1 MPTRNRSGRITLKE
15 LDEHIALLLKRIPGS
30 PGVYQYFNTD
40 GQIIYVGKAKNLHRR
55 VNSYFQKD
63 QQTYKTKQL
72 VKHIADIKY
81 IVVDSE
87 QDAFLLENNLIKQHQ
102 PRYNILLKDGKSY
115 PSICITRETFPRI
128 FKTRTIDKRIGEY
141 FGPYSYGNSLDL
153 LLELL
158 HKLYPLRTCQMV
170 LTTNS
175 ITKHKHKVC
184 LKYHLGL
191 CCGICENKVS
201 PEEYN
206 NWIQAAKQI
215 IQGNAQD
222 IEKDLQRQM
231 MSLSEKMEY
240 EKAALIKEK
249 YELLE
254 RFRSKTVITNTN
266 AGEIDVLGYTED
278 GDKVYISILHLNH
291 GSIVQGQTVEYRKQ
305 MDEPKEEM
313 LAFGI
318 QELREQLG
326 SKTREII
333 VPFIPDVID
342 ENLHIHVAIA
352 GDKKKLLDLA
362 NHNVEQYKQDRIK
375 QNDKLNPE
383 QRATRILGQLQS
395 LLKLPTLPVFIDSF
409 DNSNI
414 QGSNPVAGCVVFK
427 KAKPCKSEYKRYQV
441 KTVVGADDYASMR
454 EVVRR
459 RYQHLIDEKQP
470 LPNLIIADG
479 GIGQMHAIR
488 EAVEDQL
495 GLHIPIAGLKKDS
508 HHRTQTLLYGFPPV
522 EIDMPVT
529 SEVFRCMTQIQDEV
543 HRFAISYHKKKRSKA
558 QIKSQLDDIQGVGP
572 VLKQKLLRHFGSV
585 SKIKSAT
592 IDDLIKIAGTARA
605 SAIYEHFNSNLS
617 L

>member
-1 MPTRNRSGRITLKE
+1 MKQK
-15 LDEHIALLLKRIPGS
+15 DEHITLLLKRIPEN

-102 PRYNILLKDGKSY
+102 PHYNILLKDGKSY
-115 PSICITRETFPRI
+115 PSICITKEDYPRI
-128 FKTRTIDKRIGEY
+128 FKTRTIDKKIGDY
-141 FGPYSYGNSLDL
+141 FGPFSYGNTVDL
-153 LLELL
+153 FLELI
-158 HKLYPLRTCQMV
+158 HKLYPIRTCKML
-170 LTTNS
+170 LTKDS
-175 ITKHKHKVC
+175 VTKQKHKVC
-184 LKYHLGL
+184 LKYHLGT

-201 PEEYN
+201 KDIYN
-206 NWIQAAKQI
+206 EWISQAKKI
-215 IQGNAQD
+215 IQGNAHE
-222 IEKDLQRQM
+222 IEKDLQQKM
-231 MSLSEKMEY
+231 LTLSEQMKY
-240 EKAALIKEK
+240 EQAATVKEK

-254 RFRSKTVITNTN
+254 RFRSKTVITNTK
-266 AGEIDVLGYTED
+266 AGEIDVFGYAED
-278 GDKVYISILHLNH
+278 GEKVYISILHLNN

-305 MDEPKEEM
+305 LDEPKEEM
-313 LAFGI
+313 LAFGM
-318 QELREQLG
+318 QELREQIG
-326 SKTREII
+326 SKTKEVI

-342 ENLHIHVAIA
+342 ENLHVNIA
-352 GDKKKLLDLA
+352 NSGDKKKLLDLA

-375 QNDKLNPE
+375 QNDKLNPD

-395 LLKLPTLPVFIDSF
+395 LLQLPTLPVLIDSF

-414 QGSNPVAGCVVFK
+414 QGSSPVAGCVVFK
-427 KAKPCKSEYKRYQV
+427 KAKPCKSEYKRFQI
-441 KTVVGADDYASMR
+441 KTVSGPDDYASMR

-459 RYQHLIDEKQP
+459 RYQDLIDNNQP

-495 GLHIPIAGLKKDS
+495 GLHIPIAGLKKDT

-522 EIDMPVT
+522 EIDMPIT
-529 SEVFRCMTQIQDEV
+529 SEIFRFMVQIQDEV
-543 HRFAISYHKKKRSKA
+543 HRFAISYHKNKRSKA

-572 VLKQKLLRHFGSV
+572 IIKQKLLRHFGSV
-585 SKIKSAT
+585 TKIKSAT
-592 IDDLIKIAGTARA
+592 IDELAQIVGTSRA
-605 SAIYEHFNSNLS
+605 STIYEYFQANLS

>member
-1 MPTRNRSGRITLKE
+1 MLIWHGGGRITLKE
-15 LDEHIALLLKRIPGS
+15 LDEHIALLLKRIPES

-55 VNSYFQKD
+55 VSSYFQKD

-81 IVVDSE
+81 IVVNSE

-102 PRYNILLKDGKSY
+102 PHYNILLKDGKSY
-115 PSICITRETFPRI
+115 PSICITKEAYPRI
-128 FKTRTIDKRIGEY
+128 FKTRNIDKRIGEY
-141 FGPYSYGNSLDL
+141 FGPYSYSNVVDI
-153 LLELL
+153 LLELI
-158 HKLYPLRTCQMV
+158 HKLYPLRTCQMA
-170 LTTNS
+170 
-175 ITKHKHKVC
+175 ITKDSIAKNKHKVC
-184 LKYHLGL
+184 LKYHLGT

-201 PEEYN
+201 QEEYLS
-206 NWIQAAKQI
+206 WIQAAKQI
-215 IQGNAQD
+215 IQGNAHE

-231 MSLSEKMEY
+231 MTFSEKMEY

-254 RFRSKTVITNTN
+254 RFRSKTVITNTS
-266 AGEIDVLGYTED
+266 AGEIDVFGYAED

-291 GSIVQGQTVEYRKQ
+291 GSIVKGQTVEYRKQ

-313 LAFGI
+313 LAFGM

-326 SKTREII
+326 SQTKEVI

-342 ENLHIHVAIA
+342 ENLHIHVAIS
-352 GDKKKLLDLA
+352 GDKKRLLDLA
-362 NHNVEQYKQDRIK
+362 NRNVEQYKQDRIK

-395 LLKLPTLPVFIDSF
+395 LLQLPTLPVFIDSF

-427 KAKPCKSEYKRYQV
+427 KAKPCKSEYKRFQI
-441 KTVVGADDYASMR
+441 KTVEGADDYASMR

-459 RYQHLIDEKQP
+459 RYQHLIDENQP

-495 GLHIPIAGLKKDS
+495 GLQIPIAGLKKDS
-508 HHRTQTLLYGFPPV
+508 HHRTQTLLYGFPPA
-522 EIDMPVT
+522 EIDMPIT
-529 SEVFRCMTQIQDEV
+529 SEVFRFMTQIQDEV
-543 HRFAISYHKKKRSKA
+543 HRFAITYHKKQRSRA

-572 VLKQKLLRHFGSV
+572 AMKQKLLQHFGSI
-585 SKIKSAT
+585 SKIKRAT
-592 IDDLIKIAGTARA
+592 IDELTKIVGTYRA
-605 SAIYEHFNSNLS
+605 SSIYEFFNGNLS

>member
-1 MPTRNRSGRITLKE
+1 MKQK
-15 LDEHIALLLKRIPGS
+15 DEHITLLLKRIPEN
-30 PGVYQYFNTD
+30 PGVYQYFNSD

-102 PRYNILLKDGKSY
+102 PHYNILLKDGKSY
-115 PSICITRETFPRI
+115 PSICITKEDYPRI
-128 FKTRTIDKRIGEY
+128 FKTRTIDKKIGDY
-141 FGPYSYGNSLDL
+141 FGPFSYGNTVDL
-153 LLELL
+153 FLELI
-158 HKLYPLRTCQMV
+158 HKLYPIRTCKML
-170 LTTNS
+170 LTKDS
-175 ITKHKHKVC
+175 VTKQKHKVC
-184 LKYHLGL
+184 LKYHLGT
-191 CCGICENKVS
+191 CCGVCENKVS
-201 PEEYN
+201 KEIYN
-206 NWIQAAKQI
+206 EWISQAKKI
-215 IQGNAQD
+215 IQGNALE
-222 IEKDLQRQM
+222 IEKDLQQKM
-231 MSLSEKMEY
+231 LSLSEQMKY
-240 EKAALIKEK
+240 EQAATVKEK

-254 RFRSKTVITNTN
+254 RFRSKTVITNTK
-266 AGEIDVLGYTED
+266 AGEIDVFGYAED
-278 GDKVYISILHLNH
+278 GEKVYISILHLNN

-305 MDEPKEEM
+305 LDEPKEEM
-313 LAFGI
+313 LAFGM
-318 QELREQLG
+318 QELREQIG
-326 SKTREII
+326 SKTKEVI

-342 ENLHIHVAIA
+342 ENLHVNIA
-352 GDKKKLLDLA
+352 NSGDKKKLLDLA

-375 QNDKLNPE
+375 QNDKLNPD

-395 LLKLPTLPVFIDSF
+395 LLQLPTLPVFIDSF

-414 QGSNPVAGCVVFK
+414 QGSSPVAGCVVFK
-427 KAKPCKSEYKRYQV
+427 KAKPCKSEYKRFQI
-441 KTVVGADDYASMR
+441 KTVSGPDDYASMR

-459 RYQHLIDEKQP
+459 RYQDLIDNNQP

-495 GLHIPIAGLKKDS
+495 GLHIPIAGLKKDT

-522 EIDMPVT
+522 EIDMPIT
-529 SEVFRCMTQIQDEV
+529 SEIFRFMVQIQDEV
-543 HRFAISYHKKKRSKA
+543 HRFAISYHKNKRSKA

-572 VLKQKLLRHFGSV
+572 IIKQKLLRHFGSV
-585 SKIKSAT
+585 TKIKSAS
-592 IDDLIKIAGTARA
+592 IDELAQIVGTSRA
-605 SAIYEHFNSNLS
+605 STIYEYFQANLS

>member
-1 MPTRNRSGRITLKE
+1 MKQK
-15 LDEHIALLLKRIPGS
+15 DEHIALLLKRIPEN

-102 PRYNILLKDGKSY
+102 PHYNILLKDGKSY
-115 PSICITRETFPRI
+115 PSICITKEDYPRI
-128 FKTRTIDKRIGEY
+128 FKTRTIDKKIGDF
-141 FGPYSYGNSLDL
+141 FGPFSYGNTVDL
-153 LLELL
+153 FLELI
-158 HKLYPLRTCQMV
+158 HKLYPIRTCKMP
-170 LTTNS
+170 LTKDS
-175 ITKHKHKVC
+175 VTKQKHKVC
-184 LKYHLGL
+184 LKYHLGT

-201 PEEYN
+201 KEIYN
-206 NWIQAAKQI
+206 EWISQAKKI
-215 IQGNAQD
+215 IQGNAHE
-222 IEKDLQRQM
+222 IEKDLQQKM
-231 MSLSEKMEY
+231 LTLSEQMKY
-240 EKAALIKEK
+240 EQAATVKEK

-254 RFRSKTVITNTN
+254 RFRSKTVITNTK
-266 AGEIDVLGYTED
+266 AGEIDVFGYAED
-278 GDKVYISILHLNH
+278 GEKVYISILHLNN

-305 MDEPKEEM
+305 LDEPKEEM
-313 LAFGI
+313 LAFGM
-318 QELREQLG
+318 QELREQIG
-326 SKTREII
+326 SKTKEVI

-342 ENLHIHVAIA
+342 ENLHVNIA
-352 GDKKKLLDLA
+352 NSGDKKKLLDLA

-375 QNDKLNPE
+375 QNDKLNPD

-395 LLKLPTLPVFIDSF
+395 LLQLPTLPVFIDSF

-414 QGSNPVAGCVVFK
+414 QGSSPVAGCVVFK
-427 KAKPCKSEYKRYQV
+427 KAKPCKSEYKRFQI
-441 KTVVGADDYASMR
+441 KTVSGPDDYASMR

-459 RYQHLIDEKQP
+459 RYQDLIDNNQP

-495 GLHIPIAGLKKDS
+495 GLHIPIAGLKKDT

-522 EIDMPVT
+522 EIDMPIT
-529 SEVFRCMTQIQDEV
+529 SEIFRFMVQIQDEV
-543 HRFAISYHKKKRSKA
+543 HRFAISYHKNKRSKA

-572 VLKQKLLRHFGSV
+572 IIKQKLLRHFGSV
-585 SKIKSAT
+585 TKIKSAS
-592 IDDLIKIAGTARA
+592 IDELAQIVGTSRA
-605 SAIYEHFNSNLS
+605 STIYEYFQANLS

>member
-1 MPTRNRSGRITLKE
+1 MKQK
-15 LDEHIALLLKRIPGS
+15 DEHIALLLKRIPEN

-102 PRYNILLKDGKSY
+102 PHYNILLKDGKSY
-115 PSICITRETFPRI
+115 PSICITKEDYPRI
-128 FKTRTIDKRIGEY
+128 FKTRTIDKKIGDY
-141 FGPYSYGNSLDL
+141 FGPFSYGNTVDL
-153 LLELL
+153 FLELI
-158 HKLYPLRTCQMV
+158 HKLYPIRTCKMP
-170 LTTNS
+170 LTKDS
-175 ITKHKHKVC
+175 VVKQKHKVC
-184 LKYHLGL
+184 LKYHLGT

-201 PEEYN
+201 KEIYN
-206 NWIQAAKQI
+206 EWISQAKKI
-215 IQGNAQD
+215 IQGNAHE
-222 IEKDLQRQM
+222 IEKDLQQKM
-231 MSLSEKMEY
+231 LTLSEQMKY
-240 EKAALIKEK
+240 EQAATVKEK

-254 RFRSKTVITNTN
+254 RFRSKTVITNTK
-266 AGEIDVLGYTED
+266 AGEIDVFGYAED
-278 GDKVYISILHLNH
+278 GEKVYISILHLNN

-305 MDEPKEEM
+305 LDEPKEEM
-313 LAFGI
+313 LAFGM
-318 QELREQLG
+318 QELREQIG
-326 SKTREII
+326 SKTKEVI

-342 ENLHIHVAIA
+342 EKLHVNIA
-352 GDKKKLLDLA
+352 NSGDKKKLLDLA

-375 QNDKLNPE
+375 QNDKLNPD

-395 LLKLPTLPVFIDSF
+395 LLQLPTLPVFIDSF

-414 QGSNPVAGCVVFK
+414 QGSSPVAGCVVFK
-427 KAKPCKSEYKRYQV
+427 KAKPCKSEYKRFQI
-441 KTVVGADDYASMR
+441 KTVSGPDDYASMR

-459 RYQHLIDEKQP
+459 RYQDLIDNNQP

-495 GLHIPIAGLKKDS
+495 GLHIPIAGLKKDT

-522 EIDMPVT
+522 EIDMPIT
-529 SEVFRCMTQIQDEV
+529 SEIFRFMVQIQDEV
-543 HRFAISYHKKKRSKA
+543 HRFAISYHKNKRSKA

-572 VLKQKLLRHFGSV
+572 IIKQKLLRHFGSV
-585 SKIKSAT
+585 TKIKSAT
-592 IDDLIKIAGTARA
+592 IDELAQIVGTSRA
-605 SAIYEHFNSNLS
+605 STIYEYFQANLS

>member
-1 MPTRNRSGRITLKE
+1 MKQK
-15 LDEHIALLLKRIPGS
+15 DEHIALLLKRIPEN

-102 PRYNILLKDGKSY
+102 PHYNILLKDGKSY
-115 PSICITRETFPRI
+115 PSICITKEDYPRI
-128 FKTRTIDKRIGEY
+128 FKTRTIDKKIGDY
-141 FGPYSYGNSLDL
+141 FGPFSYGNTVDL
-153 LLELL
+153 FLELI
-158 HKLYPLRTCQMV
+158 HKLYPIRTCKMP
-170 LTTNS
+170 LTKDS
-175 ITKHKHKVC
+175 VTKQKHKVC
-184 LKYHLGL
+184 LKYHLGT

-201 PEEYN
+201 KEIYN
-206 NWIQAAKQI
+206 EWISQAKKI
-215 IQGNAQD
+215 IQGNAHE
-222 IEKDLQRQM
+222 IEKDLQQKM
-231 MSLSEKMEY
+231 LTLSEQMRY
-240 EKAALIKEK
+240 EQAASVKEK

-254 RFRSKTVITNTN
+254 RFRSKTVITNTK
-266 AGEIDVLGYTED
+266 AGEIDVFGYAED
-278 GDKVYISILHLNH
+278 GEKVYISILHLNN

-305 MDEPKEEM
+305 LDEPKEEM
-313 LAFGI
+313 LAFGM
-318 QELREQLG
+318 QELREQIG
-326 SKTREII
+326 SKTKEVI

-342 ENLHIHVAIA
+342 EKLHVNIA
-352 GDKKKLLDLA
+352 NSGDKKKLLDLA

-375 QNDKLNPE
+375 QNDKLNPD

-395 LLKLPTLPVFIDSF
+395 LLQLPTLPVFIDSF

-414 QGSNPVAGCVVFK
+414 QGSSPVAGCVVFK
-427 KAKPCKSEYKRYQV
+427 KAKPCKSEYKRFQI
-441 KTVVGADDYASMR
+441 KTVSGPDDYASMR

-459 RYQHLIDEKQP
+459 RYQDLIDNNQP

-495 GLHIPIAGLKKDS
+495 GLHIPIAGLKKDT

-522 EIDMPVT
+522 EIDMPIT
-529 SEVFRCMTQIQDEV
+529 SEIFRFMVQIQDEV
-543 HRFAISYHKKKRSKA
+543 HRFAISYHKNKRSKA

-572 VLKQKLLRHFGSV
+572 IIKQKLLRHFGSV
-585 SKIKSAT
+585 TKIKSAS
-592 IDDLIKIAGTARA
+592 IDELAQIVGTSRA
-605 SAIYEHFNSNLS
+605 STIYEYFQANLS

>member
-1 MPTRNRSGRITLKE
+1 MKG
-15 LDEHIALLLKRIPGS
+15 LDEHIDLLLKRIPEN
-30 PGVYQYFNTD
+30 PGVYQYFNGD
-40 GQIIYVGKAKNLHRR
+40 GQIIYVGKAKNLHKR

-81 IVVDSE
+81 IVVNSE

-102 PRYNILLKDGKSY
+102 PHYNILLKDGKSY
-115 PSICITRETFPRI
+115 PSICITKETYPRV
-128 FKTRTIDKRIGEY
+128 FKTRNIDKRIGEY

-153 LLELL
+153 LLELI
-158 HKLYPLRTCQMV
+158 HKLFPLRTCHMP
-170 LTTNS
+170 
-175 ITKHKHKVC
+175 ITKDGIDKNKYKVC
-184 LKYHLGL
+184 LKYHLGT

-201 PEEYN
+201 AEEYN
-206 NWIQAAKQI
+206 QWINQAKKI
-215 IQGNAQD
+215 IRGDAQE
-222 IEKDLQRQM
+222 IEKDLLRQM
-231 MSLSEKMEY
+231 AELSEQMKY
-240 EKAALIKEK
+240 EEAALVKEK

-266 AGEIDVLGYTED
+266 AGEIDVFGYEED

-313 LAFGI
+313 LAFGMK
-318 QELREQLG
+318 ELREQLG
-326 SKTREII
+326 SRTSEVI

-342 ENLHIHVAIA
+342 ENLHIHVAIS

-362 NHNVEQYKQDRIK
+362 NRNVEQYKQDRIK

-395 LLKLPTLPVFIDSF
+395 LLQLPTLPVFIDSF

-427 KAKPCKSEYKRYQV
+427 KAKPCKSEYKRFQI

-459 RYQHLIDEKQP
+459 RYQHLIDENQP

-488 EAVEDQL
+488 EAIEDQL
-495 GLHIPIAGLKKDS
+495 GLNIPIAGLKKDS
-508 HHRTQTLLYGFPPV
+508 HHRTQTLLYGFPPA
-522 EIDMPVT
+522 EIDMPIT
-529 SEVFRCMTQIQDEV
+529 SEVFRFMTQIQDEV
-543 HRFAISYHKKKRSKA
+543 HRFAISYHKSKRSKA

-572 VLKQKLLRHFGSV
+572 AYKQKLLRHFGSI

-592 IDDLIKIAGTARA
+592 IDELTEIVGTSRA
-605 SAIYEHFNSNLS
+605 SRIYEFFNGNLS

>member
-1 MPTRNRSGRITLKE
+1 MLIWHGGGRITLKE
-15 LDEHIALLLKRIPGS
+15 LDEHIALLLKRIPES

-55 VNSYFQKD
+55 VSSYFQKD

-81 IVVDSE
+81 IVVNSE

-102 PRYNILLKDGKSY
+102 PHYNILLKDGKSY
-115 PSICITRETFPRI
+115 PSICITKEAYPRI
-128 FKTRTIDKRIGEY
+128 FKTRNIDKRVGEY
-141 FGPYSYGNSLDL
+141 FGPYSYSNVVDI
-153 LLELL
+153 LLELI
-158 HKLYPLRTCQMV
+158 HKLYPLRTCQMA
-170 LTTNS
+170 
-175 ITKHKHKVC
+175 ITKDSIAKNKHKVC
-184 LKYHLGL
+184 LKYHLGT

-201 PEEYN
+201 QEEYLS
-206 NWIQAAKQI
+206 WIQAAKQI
-215 IQGNAQD
+215 IQGNAHE

-231 MSLSEKMEY
+231 MTFSEKMEY

-266 AGEIDVLGYTED
+266 AGEIDVFGYAED

-291 GSIVQGQTVEYRKQ
+291 GSIVKGQTVEYRKQ

-313 LAFGI
+313 LAFGM

-326 SKTREII
+326 SQTKEVI

-342 ENLHIHVAIA
+342 ENLHIHVAIS
-352 GDKKKLLDLA
+352 GDKKRLLDLA
-362 NHNVEQYKQDRIK
+362 NRNVEQYKQDRIK

-395 LLKLPTLPVFIDSF
+395 LLQLPTLPVFIDSF

-427 KAKPCKSEYKRYQV
+427 KAKPCKSEYKRFQI
-441 KTVVGADDYASMR
+441 KTVEGADDYASMR

-459 RYQHLIDEKQP
+459 RYQHLIDENQP

-495 GLHIPIAGLKKDS
+495 GLQIPIAGLKKDS
-508 HHRTQTLLYGFPPV
+508 HHRTQTLLYGFPPA
-522 EIDMPVT
+522 EIDMPIT
-529 SEVFRCMTQIQDEV
+529 SEVFRFMTQIQDEV
-543 HRFAISYHKKKRSKA
+543 HRFAITYHKKQRSKA

-572 VLKQKLLRHFGSV
+572 AMKQKLLQHFGSI

-592 IDDLIKIAGTARA
+592 IDELTKIVGTSRA
-605 SAIYEHFNSNLS
+605 SSIYEFFNGNLS